1 MAYLLSFAILTVPAA
16 IVMGIVRLLGVTN
29 RWLLLLGAMIGG
41 ALGGAFIVSAA
52 SAMATA
58 VNSNEAALRGGAI
71 GLGTGLVVGILILW
85 AASIIA
91 QWRA

>member
-1 MAYLLSFAILTVPAA
+1 MNVLLGFVILAVPAA

-29 RWLLLLGAMIGG
+29 QWLLLLGAMIGG
-41 ALGGAFIVSAA
+41 GLAGAFIGSAA

-58 VNSNEAALRGGAI
+58 VNSQVAALRAGGI
-71 GLGTGLVVGILILW
+71 GLGAGLVVGGLILW

-91 QWRA
+91 QWRG